1 MIATFVNVMAD
12 NYLEK
17 RMEDYRAG
25 KFAGKARQKTGVQLH
40 RPNQLTIP
48 YPPQLRVFITGG
60 ASGIGESCVEAFR
73 KIDAKV
79 AFCDIDSKRG
89 NETAQKLGAR
99 FYPLDIKDT
108 AKLEKAITDVLA
120 TWGDIDVLINN
131 AGIGGFKPL
140 ENMIDNDWQQV
151 IDTNLR
157 SAFICSRAIAIHR
170 RDKGHKGGTIINI
183 SSTRAFQSEPDTIAY
198 SASKGG
204 ITALTHSLMASL
216 AKYNITVNCIAP
228 GWINTANE
236 TLSETDNTQHPSGRV
251 GVADDVAR
259 LALFLAHPDNNFING
274 AVIPVDGG
282 MTRKMIYS

>member
-1 MIATFVNVMAD
+1 MDVMAD

-17 RMEDYRAG
+17 QMEDYRAG
-25 KFAGKARQKTGVQLH
+25 KFAVKARQKAVTQSHKSG
-40 RPNQLTIP
+40 QLTVS
-48 YPPQLRVFITGG
+48 YPQQLRVFITGG

-89 NETAQKLGAR
+89 NETAQRFGAR

-108 AKLEKAITDVLA
+108 AKLEKAITDVMSI
-120 TWGDIDVLINN
+120 WGDIDVLINN

-140 ENMIDNDWQQV
+140 ENMVNDDWQNV

-157 SAFICSRAIAIHR
+157 SAFICSHAIAVHR
-170 RDKGHKGGTIINI
+170 KDSGHKGGTIINI

-204 ITALTHSLMASL
+204 ITALTHSLMASM
-216 AKYNITVNCIAP
+216 AKYDITVNCIAP

-236 TLSETDNTQHPSGRV
+236 TLSEADDAQHPSGRV
-251 GVADDVAR
+251 GVAGDVAR

-282 MTRKMIYS
+282 MTRKMIYI